1 MSEALV
7 NKITE
12 KWRPR
17 IEKELDA
24 AFPAESH
31 PCLNNAIRYHL
42 ATGGKRIRP
51 VMCLLTCEQLGGEA
65 EHALPF
71 AVAAEILHNMFLLHD
86 DVEDGDTV
94 RRDRP
99 AVWVEYGVANA
110 VNCGDYMLARAYRI
124 LLNAY
129 GNSPAAQPLTD
140 LFTETLER
148 TIEGQALDINLRG
161 PEHLSTE
168 EYIRISELKTGYYL
182 GFTMTGGAIIAG
194 AARDVQDKLAHLGR
208 LLGPAFQIRDD
219 IIDLTEGKGRGG
231 MIGCDIREGKPSM
244 LLASALAHC
253 GMDEQSRLIAI
264 MQKPREETTREEVD
278 WVINLFNKYDALG
291 FAQRYADDL
300 IDKALDII
308 DDIPFREPDTIR
320 SFFHYLSRRKA

>member
-12 KWRPR
+12 RWRPR
-17 IEKELDA
+17 IEEELDA
-24 AFPAESH
+24 AFPAEQH
-31 PCLNNAIRYHL
+31 PHLNNAIRYHL

-65 EHALPF
+65 ERAVPF

-99 AVWVEYGVANA
+99 TVWAEYGVANA
-110 VNCGDYMLARAYRI
+110 VNCGDYMLARAYRV
-124 LLNAY
+124 LADAYPGNA
-129 GNSPAAQPLTD
+129 SVFD

-161 PEHLSTE
+161 PEHLSIE
-168 EYIRISELKTGYYL
+168 EYVRITELKTGYYL

-194 AARDVQDKLAHLGR
+194 AARDVRSNLARLGR

-231 MIGCDIREGKPSM
+231 MLGCDIREGKPSM

-253 GMDEQSRLIAI
+253 TLEEQSRLVGI
-264 MQKPREETTREEVD
+264 MRKPREETTKDDVE
-278 WVINLFNKYDALG
+278 WVIDLFNKYDALG

-300 IDKALDII
+300 IDQALHITDHV
-308 DDIPFREPDTIR
+308 PFKDPEVIR
-320 SFFHYLSRRKA
+320 SFFRHLSRRKA